1 MMDLGLEAV
10 LASGR
15 AEEGWQDR
23 TAGEGEGTT
32 AGALG
37 AMLRN

>member
-1 MMDLGLEAV
+1 MDFGLEAV
-10 LASGR
+10 EASGR
-15 AEEGWQDR
+15 AEGGLQDR
-23 TAGEGEGTT
+23 TAGDGEGTT

>member
-1 MMDLGLEAV
+1 MDLGLVAV
-10 LASGR
+10 VASGR
-15 AEEGWQDR
+15 AEGGWQDR